1 MMPKFLTRKRD
12 KQKSPVRKRVIRKNT
27 KSNGVVT
34 RVPSVTPDSDYKL
47 ILKEKDRFTRKLTF
61 AAFLANRLKNNGID
75 SVLVGGSA
83 VEVYTNGDFPTA
95 DMDFDVSN
103 MDKAIQLLKNL
114 GFKKTD
120 SLWYNG
126 DLDIVV
132 DLSSKGYSGD
142 PAKLRI
148 IKVRNYSLKVAGV
161 EDLVVNRLYSAK
173 FWKSNPQRDLEEA
186 TALVRI
192 FSGKLDSDYLKML
205 AEKNDVI
212 DVLSRILI

>member
-1 MMPKFLTRKRD
+1 MMPKFLARKRD
-12 KQKSPVRKRVIRKNT
+12 KQKSPIRKRVFGKNA
-27 KSNGVVT
+27 KSNGVIT
-34 RVPSVTPDSDYKL
+34 PGPSITPDSDYKR

-61 AAFLANRLKNNGID
+61 AAFLANRLENNGID
-75 SVLVGGSA
+75 CVLVGGSA

-95 DMDFDVSN
+95 DMDFDVSD
-103 MDKAIQLLKNL
+103 MGKAIQLLKNL

-120 SLWYNG
+120 SLWYNS

-192 FSGKLDSDYLKML
+192 FSGKVDSDYLKLL
-205 AEKNDVI
+205 AKKNDVI
-212 DVLSRILI
+212 DVLSRIMT

>member
-1 MMPKFLTRKRD
+1 MMPKFLARKRD
-12 KQKSPVRKRVIRKNT
+12 EQKSPIRKRVIRKNA
-27 KSNGVVT
+27 KSNGVIT
-34 RVPSVTPDSDYKL
+34 PVPSVTPDSDYKR

-61 AAFLANRLKNNGID
+61 AAFLAYRLKNNGID

-103 MDKAIQLLKNL
+103 MGKAIQLLKDL

-120 SLWYNG
+120 SLWYNS
-126 DLDIVV
+126 DLDILL

-161 EDLVVNRLYSAK
+161 EDLIVNRLYSAK

-192 FSGKLDSDYLKML
+192 FSGKVDSDYLKLL

-212 DVLSRILI
+212 DVLSRIMT